1 MIQFEATR
9 PLQGSIKLRKVV
21 MRFFYEAVV
30 PIVDE
35 WGSCT
40 GLLHREDCIEVFL
53 VSLEYLL
60 FKITI
65 SLNTIKLCMQH
76 PTIFN

>member
-1 MIQFEATR
+1 MH
-9 PLQGSIKLRKVV
+9 
-21 MRFFYEAVV
+21 FFYEAVV

-40 GLLHREDCIEVFL
+40 RLLHREDYIEVFL
-53 VSLEYLL
+53 LTLEYLL
-60 FKITI
+60 FKISI